1 MDLSQRGP
9 QVRRRARLTRPR
21 HRTAAVHVFPK
32 GNGAMPA
39 GEFIFYNYRMVR
51 QLTDVVFLFTG
62 DLNKMTRSGVVFC
75 TYSLLIQGGG
85 RVADL
90 GKDGVDLNALLM
102 KPGSRLEQ
110 LVSWLGED
118 KHGPLVVFDEC
129 HRAKNLVNE
138 NGTFICISVWA
149 ISMTPCFVYRRAHE
163 NRARGGRPPARHTK
177 RKVSFF
183 LSDYRYGQ
191 LD

>member
-1 MDLSQRGP
+1 
-9 QVRRRARLTRPR
+9 
-21 HRTAAVHVFPK
+21 
-32 GNGAMPA
+32 
-39 GEFIFYNYRMVR
+39 
-51 QLTDVVFLFTG
+51 
-62 DLNKMTRSGVVFC
+62 MTRSGVVFC

-138 NGTFICISVWA
+138 NG
-149 ISMTPCFVYRRAHE
+149 E
-163 NRARGGRPPARHTK
+163 
-177 RKVSFF
+177 SFF
-183 LSDYRYGQ
+183 VFPYGRLVRRRVLCTGVPTKTALAVVALQ
-191 LD
+191 RAIPNAR

>member
-1 MDLSQRGP
+1 M
-9 QVRRRARLTRPR
+9 
-21 HRTAAVHVFPK
+21 
-32 GNGAMPA
+32 
-39 GEFIFYNYRMVR
+39 
-51 QLTDVVFLFTG
+51 FLFTG

-90 GKDGVDLNALLM
+90 GKDGIDLNALLM

-110 LVSWLGED
+110 LVTWLSED
-118 KHGPLVVFDEC
+118 KHGPLIVFDEC

-138 NGTFICISVWA
+138 NGTFLFISVWA

-163 NRARGGRPPARHTK
+163 NRARRGRPPARHTK
-177 RKVSFF
+177 RQVSFF
-183 LSDYRYGQ
+183 LSSYR
-191 LD
+191 

>member
-1 MDLSQRGP
+1 M
-9 QVRRRARLTRPR
+9 
-21 HRTAAVHVFPK
+21 
-32 GNGAMPA
+32 
-39 GEFIFYNYRMVR
+39 
-51 QLTDVVFLFTG
+51 TDVVFLFTG

-129 HRAKNLVNE
+129 HRAKNLVTKTVRLFVFPY
-138 NGTFICISVWA
+138 GQLV
-149 ISMTPCFVYRRAHE
+149 MTSCFVYRRAHE

-177 RKVSFF
+177 RQVEF
-183 LSDYRYGQ
+183 LFIDYHIGN
-191 LD
+191 

>member
-1 MDLSQRGP
+1 
-9 QVRRRARLTRPR
+9 
-21 HRTAAVHVFPK
+21 
-32 GNGAMPA
+32 
-39 GEFIFYNYRMVR
+39 
-51 QLTDVVFLFTG
+51 
-62 DLNKMTRSGVVFC
+62 MTRSGVVFC

-138 NGTFICISVWA
+138 NGTFICISVRA
-149 ISMTPCFVYRRAHE
+149 ISMTGKCFVYRRAHE
-163 NRARGGRPPARHTK
+163 NRARRGRPPARHTK

-183 LSDYRYGQ
+183 
-191 LD
+191 

>member
-1 MDLSQRGP
+1 M
-9 QVRRRARLTRPR
+9 
-21 HRTAAVHVFPK
+21 
-32 GNGAMPA
+32 
-39 GEFIFYNYRMVR
+39 
-51 QLTDVVFLFTG
+51 FLFTG

-138 NGTFICISVWA
+138 NGTFICISVRA
-149 ISMTPCFVYRRAHE
+149 ISMTSVFCVQACP
-163 NRARGGRPPARHTK
+163 
-177 RKVSFF
+177 RKPRSPWSPSSAPYQTQGEF
-183 LSDYRYGQ
+183 LLIRLSYGQ